1 MFENRTLVIATK
13 HHKEKVIRPLFETDL
28 GVKCFAPDDFNTDAL
43 GTFTGEIERKDSSY
57 ETVKKKC
64 LIAMEETDCDLGI
77 ASEGSFGN
85 HPVLFMASA
94 DEELLIFI
102 DKKNNLEIV
111 VRELSLETN
120 FNTATVNSTEEL
132 NDFAKLSNFPSHGL
146 ILKDL
151 TNQNLYKGI
160 QSWKELEEKANLL
173 FKENSSFIVETD
185 MRALYNPT
193 RMKVIE
199 KAAIELLSK
208 IKSLCPECQTPGFG
222 VVKAISGLPCEWCK
236 SKTKSIYSHLYQ
248 CQKCKYELEKKFP
261 NGKETEDPMYCDFCN
276 P

>member
-13 HHKEKVIRPLFETDL
+13 HHKEKVIGPLFETEL
-28 GVKCFAPDDFNTDAL
+28 GVKCFVPDDFDTDAL

-64 LIAMEETDCDLGI
+64 LMAMEETDCDLGI

-102 DKKNNLEIV
+102 DKKNDLEIV

-132 NDFAKLSNFPSHGL
+132 NDFAKRANFPSHGL

-173 FKENSSFIVETD
+173 FKDNSSFIVETD